1 VPPSSMTTHAHDLYN
16 KLTDAYSD
24 ANLNRITARL
34 LDLYRSKQHS
44 QLRELARRISDVVPV
59 DGSNISKCFS
69 QLVML
74 YHPDRGEA
82 TRREIERLSSA
93 GREGELQRFS
103 HILLVGDFGHLPP
116 AVEAPAATDFVSEY
130 EWDAAEVDS
139 YNGREWDEQTLED
152 EQFAVTGEV
161 YEHTFFQAVKMKF
174 YGTLQVE
181 LPYYYLEDLEEI
193 EMAECGIVSLDGVEH
208 CRHARVI
215 DISGNAIE
223 DLSELRSLNHV
234 SELYASG
241 NAIGYVDAL
250 SSLVN
255 LRIVDLSLNDI
266 DDLSPLFGLER
277 LEFVNVMGNP
287 LPAKQI
293 DRLRTLGC
301 TVLC

>member
-1 VPPSSMTTHAHDLYN
+1 MYLMTTQTTDLYT
-16 KLTDAYSD
+16 KLTEAYSD
-24 ANLNRITARL
+24 ANLNRITAGL

-44 QLRELARRISDVVPV
+44 QLRELARRISEVIPI
-59 DGSNISKCFS
+59 DGTTMSKCFS

-74 YHPDRGEA
+74 YHPDKGESH
-82 TRREIERLSSA
+82 RREIESLFSS
-93 GREGELQRFS
+93 GRARELHRFS
-103 HILLVGDFGHLPP
+103 HILLVGDFEQSPHR
-116 AVEAPAATDFVSEY
+116 TDSPDACEIVSEY
-130 EWDAAEVDS
+130 AWDAGEDDS
-139 YNGREWDEQTLED
+139 RAAREWDELTPED

-161 YEHTFFQAVKMKF
+161 FEHTFFQAVKMKF

-208 CRHARVI
+208 CVHGTVI

-223 DLSELRSLNHV
+223 DISELRSLIRV

-241 NAIGYVDAL
+241 NAIGYIDPL

-266 DDLSPLFGLER
+266 DDVSPLFGLER
-277 LEFVNVMGNP
+277 LELVNVVGNP

-293 DRLRTLGC
+293 EKLRSLGC
-301 TVLC
+301 TVLF